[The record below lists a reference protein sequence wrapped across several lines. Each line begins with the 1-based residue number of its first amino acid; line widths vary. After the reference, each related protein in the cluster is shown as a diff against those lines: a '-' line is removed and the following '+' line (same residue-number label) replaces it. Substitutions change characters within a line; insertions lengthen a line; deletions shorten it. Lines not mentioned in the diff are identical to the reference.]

1 MIMNMLL
8 YDQNMIMNLLLYDL
22 LVAVVRDGRG
32 LWLAVLDVIILLL
45 VGEPGVVAAAV
56 QGEEAGSCSV
66 SL

>member
-1 MIMNMLL
+1 MELVKNQLSVIGGYN
-8 YDQNMIMNLLLYDL
+8 L

>member
-1 MIMNMLL
+1 MLVRAG
-8 YDQNMIMNLLLYDL
+8 YDL

-56 QGEEAGSCSV
+56 QGEEASSCSV